1 MKYKYYVIIFWLLFL
16 IGTLYFFYKLG
27 EVYKEGWRRRR
38 RCGRRCR
45 HNRWKA
51 RMRRIQEERQ
61 RREAHRRRIQAERR
75 RREEERRRREERER
89 RIRAAQEAERRR
101 REEERRRREA
111 AARLARLKDERLQKY
126 IDMFMK
132 TFGLKN
138 TKYKTQNEMADFF
151 KSDEGLGNT
160 VYYEDP
166 KNNIRYTLEF
176 NKDLFMSFF
185 TTIRNTDYDYD
196 IDLMKF
202 KINIPNQFRQ
212 RCVGFNGIYYCA
224 KQNVFP
230 SNYVP
235 SDEATITI
243 QSKKSAYKGKWK
255 LHGTQKPFLGQIVK
269 SIYLSYFPCNI
280 NNNLYYF
287 KQEST

>member
-38 RCGRRCR
+38 RRRCDRRCR
-45 HNRWKA
+45 NNRWKA
-51 RMRRIQEERQ
+51 QQI
-61 RREAHRRRIQAERR
+61 RIQAERRRREVAR
-75 RREEERRRREERER
+75 RREEERRRREERQR
-89 RIRAAQEAERRR
+89 RIRAVQEAERRR

-111 AARLARLKDERLQKY
+111 AARLARLRDERLQKY

-166 KNNIRYTLEF
+166 KNNIKNTLEF

-212 RCVGFNGIYYCA
+212 RCVGFNGIYYCS
-224 KQNVFP
+224 KQSIFP

>member
-38 RCGRRCR
+38 RRCDRRCR
-45 HNRWKA
+45 HRRWVA
-51 RMRRIQEERQ
+51 QQ
-61 RREAHRRRIQAERR
+61 RRIQAERR
-75 RREEERRRREERER
+75 RREEQRRREEAHRRHLERLR

-111 AARLARLKDERLQKY
+111 AERLARLRDERLQKY
-126 IDMFMK
+126 IELFMK
-132 TFGLKN
+132 TFGIKN
-138 TKYKTQNEMADFF
+138 TKYKTQNEMAGFF
-151 KSDEGLGNT
+151 SSEEGLGNT
-160 VYYEDP
+160 VYYEDS
-166 KNNIRYTLEF
+166 KNNIKYTLDF

-224 KQNVFP
+224 KQNIFP
-230 SNYVP
+230 RNYVP

-243 QSKKSAYKGKWK
+243 SSSKSPYKGKWK
-255 LHGTQKPFLGQIVK
+255 LHGTRRPFLGQIVK

-280 NNNLYYF
+280 NNELYYF